1 MKNYLIVFSLLVL
14 SVVQANAQQVN
25 QMSIDDCV
33 AYAMD
38 HKSSLASLRFEET
51 LQKLK
56 NSEIATATRPQVTFS
71 GSGSGFVIVPKQR
84 SAADAF
90 GNLFGSIYAP
100 IKPEAI
106 DQVILQQIAAESA
119 GKKYSELQFALPYN
133 ISCTLSATQIL
144 FEPSLFVALQAREG
158 IEEMTR
164 INTERSEVQA
174 RYDITKAYYQVL
186 IAQQRVAL
194 FDDNIALINSFYDMT
209 SKLYKEG
216 FAEKIDADRL
226 QVQRNNLTIEK
237 NKVENLIALSYQL
250 LKFQMGMPLTEGIML
265 TDSLDVNA
273 IRREALGAEL
283 NFDNRIEMRQLKQA
297 QSLLAL
303 DMQRYH
309 RSNLPTVVA
318 FGNAGLGSSTKSFG
332 DLFKYSYFPQM
343 LVGLSVSVPVYN
355 GGKRS
360 LQVQQSAVSLQKL
373 DSDMESVRQ
382 GISLEHTNAKT
393 QLTNSLIALDNQE
406 SNIELAKK
414 VYTVAQKKYKEGLGS
429 SIEVMQAQTAL
440 KDAQTNYLGA
450 TYDVVTTY
458 VDFLK
463 SLGELN

>member
-1 MKNYLIVFSLLVL
+1 MKNFLSLFVIVAFCTSN
-14 SVVQANAQQVN
+14 VQAQQVN

-33 AYAMD
+33 AYALE
-38 HKSSLASLRFEET
+38 HKTTLKSLKFEET
-51 LQKLK
+51 LQQLK
-56 NSEIATATRPQVTFS
+56 NSEIATATKPQVGFS
-71 GSGSGFVIVPKQR
+71 ASASGFVIVPKQR

-106 DQVILQQIAAESA
+106 DQAILQEIAAASA
-119 GKKYSELQFALPYN
+119 GKKYNELQFALPYN

-144 FEPSLFVALQAREG
+144 FEPSLFVALEARHG
-158 IEEMTR
+158 IEELTR
-164 INTERSEVQA
+164 INTERSAIQA

-186 IAQQRVAL
+186 VAQKRVAL

-265 TDSLDVNA
+265 TDTLD
-273 IRREALGAEL
+273 ISTIKRDALGAEL
-283 NFDNRIEMRQLKQA
+283 NYDNRIEMRQLHQA
-297 QSLLAL
+297 ESLQLL
-303 DMQRYH
+303 DMKRYQK
-309 RSNLPTVVA
+309 SYLPTVVA

-332 DLFKYSYFPQM
+332 DLFTYSYFPQM
-343 LVGLSVSVPVYN
+343 LVGVSVSMPVYN
-355 GGKRS
+355 GGKRN
-360 LQVQQSAVSLQKL
+360 LQVQQATVSLQKL
-373 DSDMESVRQ
+373 RNDMETVKQ

-450 TYDVVTTY
+450 TYDVINAY

-463 SLGELN
+463 ALGELN